1 MAKAASGCIH
11 DKSGNED
18 LTETAPFTAKIGS
31 KRAYLPDS
39 ELPSKRTMLDTAKE
53 RPGAITRLLCEF
65 SARRDDTQTLDNV
78 SRNPGALTAFLGGC
92 VARWPPESPFVQD
105 TSGKGTWR
113 PYHGVSHASSLSTT
127 GKSHPCRKMQQ
138 NRSRLE
144 ADR

>member
-65 SARRDDTQTLDNV
+65 SVPDAMTRRRSTMCHAT
-78 SRNPGALTAFLGGC
+78 
-92 VARWPPESPFVQD
+92 PE
-105 TSGKGTWR
+105 
-113 PYHGVSHASSLSTT
+113 L
-127 GKSHPCRKMQQ
+127 
-138 NRSRLE
+138 
-144 ADR
+144 